1 MVYKLHNKCNVL
13 LLAFTVIFS
22 PAIVGY
28 YHQQINIQ
36 TKNAAA
42 WLRLSGNYSPAS
54 GLRPVYTTLVYGGQ
68 RPLDSC
74 HSAGA
79 KRRLQFF
86 FSLFF
91 KE

>member
-54 GLRPVYTTLVYGGQ
+54 GRYTPHLFTAARGRLIAATQPEPSGG
-68 RPLDSC
+68 C
-74 HSAGA
+74 N
-79 KRRLQFF
+79 F